1 MIIKGNSDEYSINT
15 FDGETIDSYMDKI
28 VGALILEGFAVQ
40 TIYDGFMA
48 KLEDFKD
55 QYKCEIEEE

>member
-1 MIIKGNSDEYSINT
+1 MIIKGNSDEYIVST
-15 FDGETIDSYMDKI
+15 FEGENIDSYMDKI

-40 TIYDGFMA
+40 TIYDGFIA

-55 QYKCEIEEE
+55 QYKFE

>member
-1 MIIKGNSDEYSINT
+1 MIIKGNSDEYIVST
-15 FDGETIDSYMDKI
+15 FEGENIDSYMDKI

-40 TIYDGFMA
+40 TIYDGFIA

-55 QYKCEIEEE
+55 QYKCEIEE